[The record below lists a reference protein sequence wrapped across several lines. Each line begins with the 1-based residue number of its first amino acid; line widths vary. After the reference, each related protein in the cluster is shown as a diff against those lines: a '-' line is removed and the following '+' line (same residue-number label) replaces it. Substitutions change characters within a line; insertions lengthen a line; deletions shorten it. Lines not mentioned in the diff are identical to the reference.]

1 VWRPEKRIDS
11 CSVILLLDDDVRSV
25 NLTLQADA
33 NWPAALVRVAVL
45 GEILW
50 DSFTDSTRLG
60 GAPLNFAVHAR
71 RLGCEALLISAVGS
85 DELGAQAGQA
95 IEELGL
101 DRSMLQITNRWPT
114 GTAQVSLD
122 PLGQPAFKINRPAA
136 YDAVQLTEEQI
147 GQLASWN
154 PGWLYYGTLFPSTAD
169 GKRTLFR
176 FLQVLPQ
183 AIPFYDVN
191 LRPGFD
197 SPDLVLEL
205 LALAGVV
212 KLNETELQAAS
223 RFSGL
228 PSTAE
233 AFCRQGSERFGWKA
247 VCVTRG
253 ARGCAILA
261 GSEFTV
267 ADGYPIEVADTVGA
281 GDAFAAAFLHGLNQ
295 KWSVGEI
302 ASFANRVGAIV
313 ASRAGAIPD
322 WSLAEAATLEANCK
336 VLLDAAE
343 AEPTAS

>member
-1 VWRPEKRIDS
+1 
-11 CSVILLLDDDVRSV
+11 VRSA

-33 NWPAALVRVAVL
+33 DHDAAFVRVAVL

-50 DSFTDSTRLG
+50 DLFPDSTRLG
-60 GAPLNFAVHAR
+60 GAPLNFAVHAG
-71 RLGCEALLISAVGS
+71 RLGSKALLISAVGG
-85 DELGAQAGQA
+85 DELGAQAEQA
-95 IEELGL
+95 VGKLGL
-101 DRSMLQITNRWPT
+101 DTSMLQTTNRWPT
-114 GTAQVSLD
+114 GTAQVTLD
-122 PLGQPAFKINRPAA
+122 PLGQPAFIINRPAA
-136 YDAVQLTEEQI
+136 YDAVQLTEEQL
-147 GQLASWN
+147 GRLTRWN
-154 PGWLYYGTLFPSTAD
+154 PGWLYYGTLFPSTAE

-176 FLQVLPQ
+176 LLRVLPE

-197 SPDLVLEL
+197 SPELVLEL

-228 PSTAE
+228 PYTVE
-233 AFCRQGSERFGWKA
+233 AFCRQGAEHFGWKA
-247 VCVTRG
+247 VCVTHG

-261 GSEFTV
+261 GGEYAV

-295 KWSVGEI
+295 KWPVNEI
-302 ASFANRVGAIV
+302 ASFANRAGAIV

-322 WSLAEAATLEANCK
+322 WSLAEAANLEGNPR
-336 VLLDAAE
+336 V
-343 AEPTAS
+343 

>member
-1 VWRPEKRIDS
+1 
-11 CSVILLLDDDVRSV
+11 VRSA

-33 NWPAALVRVAVL
+33 DRGAAFVRVAVL

-50 DSFTDSTRLG
+50 DLFADSTRLG
-60 GAPLNFAVHAR
+60 GAPLNFAVHASR
-71 RLGCEALLISAVGS
+71 MGCEALLISAVGG
-85 DELGAQAGQA
+85 DELGAQAEQA
-95 IEELGL
+95 VGELGL
-101 DRSMLQITNRWPT
+101 DPSMLQTTNRWAT
-114 GTAQVSLD
+114 GTAHVWID

-147 GQLASWN
+147 GRLTRWN
-154 PGWLYYGTLFPSTAD
+154 PGWLYYGTLFPSTAE
-169 GKRTLFR
+169 GKSTLFR
-176 FLQVLPQ
+176 LLRVLPE

-197 SPDLVLEL
+197 SPELVLEL

-212 KLNETELQAAS
+212 KLNETELQGAS

-228 PSTAE
+228 PDTVE
-233 AFCRQGSERFGWKA
+233 AFCREGAERFGWKA
-247 VCVTRG
+247 VCVTYG
-253 ARGCAILA
+253 ARGCAIFA
-261 GSEFTV
+261 GGEYTV

-295 KWSVGEI
+295 KWPVGEI

-322 WSLAEAATLEANCK
+322 WSLAEAASLEGNHRA
-336 VLLDAAE
+336 
-343 AEPTAS
+343 